1 MPGEILDAV
10 IGVDTHRDTHSAAL
24 VDTVG
29 RQLAVLVITADAA
42 GYARLLAWVA
52 EHVPGGRVLWAIEGT
67 RSHGAGLCRA
77 LAAVGARVTEVDRPT
92 RRAGRAGKSD
102 AIDALLAARAALAAG
117 RVRQPR
123 TDGDRE
129 AARLLLVERDRLVR
143 HRTAVLNQMRDLVLT
158 APEELRQRLR
168 DRSIAGLIAA
178 CSALRSRGSDEIETR
193 VRVQSLRRLA
203 RRARALTEDAKTVET
218 DLKALT
224 AMNVPQLLTEPG
236 IGPIVAAQLWV
247 SWSHPGR
254 IRSEA
259 AFAALAGTSPL
270 PASSG
275 QVTRF
280 RLNRGG
286 DRHLNRALHQ
296 VMITR
301 LSCHSPTR
309 AYVLR
314 RIGDGKTQREAQRC
328 IKRYLA
334 RRIWR
339 LLDHGTPTPAAA

>member
-1 MPGEILDAV
+1 MPEEDLDAV
-10 IGVDTHRDTHSAAL
+10 IGVDTHRDTHTAAL

-29 RQLAVLVITADAA
+29 RQLAVLVISADAA
-42 GYARLLAWVA
+42 GYARLLAWAA
-52 EHVPGGRVLWAIEGT
+52 EQAPGSRVLWAIEGT

-77 LAAVGARVTEVDRPT
+77 LAAVDARITEVDRPT
-92 RRAGRAGKSD
+92 RRARRAGKSD
-102 AIDALLAARAALAAG
+102 PIDALLAARAALAVG
-117 RVRQPR
+117 FVRQPR
-123 TDGDRE
+123 IDADQE

-143 HRTAVLNQMRDLVLT
+143 HRTAVLNQMRDVVLT
-158 APEELRQRLR
+158 APEELRHRLR

-178 CSALRSRGSDEIETR
+178 CSALRPRGSDGIEMR
-193 VRVQSLRRLA
+193 VRLQSLRRLA
-203 RRARALTEDAKTVET
+203 RRARALTEDAMTVET
-218 DLKALT
+218 DLKDLT
-224 AMNVPQLLTEPG
+224 TTNVPQLLAEPG

-301 LSCHSPTR
+301 LSCHSPIR
-309 AYVLR
+309 EYVLR
-314 RIGDGKTQREAQRC
+314 RTSNGKTQREAQRC

-339 LLDHGTPTPAAA
+339 LLDHGPAVAATT

>member
-1 MPGEILDAV
+1 
-10 IGVDTHRDTHSAAL
+10 
-24 VDTVG
+24 
-29 RQLAVLVITADAA
+29 
-42 GYARLLAWVA
+42 
-52 EHVPGGRVLWAIEGT
+52 
-67 RSHGAGLCRA
+67 
-77 LAAVGARVTEVDRPT
+77 
-92 RRAGRAGKSD
+92 
-102 AIDALLAARAALAAG
+102 
-117 RVRQPR
+117 
-123 TDGDRE
+123 
-129 AARLLLVERDRLVR
+129 
-143 HRTAVLNQMRDLVLT
+143 
-158 APEELRQRLR
+158 
-168 DRSIAGLIAA
+168 
-178 CSALRSRGSDEIETR
+178 

-203 RRARALTEDAKTVET
+203 RRARALTEDAKTVEA

-224 AMNVPQLLTEPG
+224 ATHVPQLLAEPG
-236 IGPIVAAQLWV
+236 IGPIVAAQLWI

-301 LSCHSPTR
+301 LSCHPPTR
-309 AYVLR
+309 EYVLR
-314 RIGDGKTQREAQRC
+314 RISDGKTPREAQRC

-339 LLDHGTPTPAAA
+339 LLEHGRPTRTAA

>member
-1 MPGEILDAV
+1 MF
-10 IGVDTHRDTHSAAL
+10 AL
-24 VDTVG
+24 
-29 RQLAVLVITADAA
+29 RLAVLIITAEAV
-42 GYARLLAWVA
+42 GYARLLAWAA
-52 EHVPGGRVLWAIEGT
+52 EHVPGGRVLWGIEGS

-77 LAAVGARVTEVDRPT
+77 LAAAGAQITEVDRPT
-92 RRAGRAGKSD
+92 RRARRAGKSD
-102 AIDALLAARAALAAG
+102 PIDALLAARAALAAG
-117 RVRQPR
+117 CVRQPR
-123 TDGDRE
+123 SDGDRE

-178 CSALRSRGSDEIETR
+178 CLALRPRGSDEVETR

-224 AMNVPQLLTEPG
+224 ATNVPQLLAEPG

-270 PASSG
+270 PASKIG
-275 QVTRF
+275 
-280 RLNRGG
+280 
-286 DRHLNRALHQ
+286 RA
-296 VMITR
+296 
-301 LSCHSPTR
+301 SC
-309 AYVLR
+309 
-314 RIGDGKTQREAQRC
+314 RERV
-328 IKRYLA
+328 
-334 RRIWR
+334 
-339 LLDHGTPTPAAA
+339 

>member
-1 MPGEILDAV
+1 MPGEELDAV
-10 IGVDTHRDTHSAAL
+10 IGVDTHRDTHTAAL
-24 VDTVG
+24 VDMVG

-42 GYARLLAWVA
+42 GYAHLLAWMA
-52 EHVPGGRVLWAIEGT
+52 EHVPSGRVLWAIEGT

-77 LAAVGARVTEVDRPT
+77 LAA
-92 RRAGRAGKSD
+92 AG
-102 AIDALLAARAALAAG
+102 ALAASN
-117 RVRQPR
+117 VRQPR
-123 TDGDRE
+123 ADGDRE
-129 AARLLLVERDRLVR
+129 AARLLLAERDRLVR

-158 APEELRQRLR
+158 APEELRERLR

-178 CSALRSRGSDEIETR
+178 CSSLRSRASDDIETR

-203 RRARALTEDAKTVET
+203 RRVRALTDDAKTVET

-224 AMNVPQLLTEPG
+224 ATNVAHLLAEPG

-309 AYVLR
+309 EYVLR
-314 RIGDGKTQREAQRC
+314 RISDGKTPREAQRC

-339 LLDHGTPTPAAA
+339 LLEHGTPTRTAA

>member
-1 MPGEILDAV
+1 MPAERLDAV
-10 IGVDTHRDTHSAAL
+10 IGVDTHRDTHTAAL

-29 RQLAVLVITADAA
+29 RHLAVLVVTADAA
-42 GYARLLAWVA
+42 GYARLLQWAG
-52 EHVPGGRVLWAIEGT
+52 EHVPGGRVLWAVEGT

-77 LAAVGARVTEVDRPT
+77 LATAGAQITEVDRPT
-92 RRAGRAGKSD
+92 RRARRAGKSD
-102 AIDALLAARAALAAG
+102 PIDALLAARAALAAG
-117 RVRQPR
+117 GIRQPR
-123 TDGDRE
+123 ADGERE
-129 AARLLLVERDRLVR
+129 AARLLLVERDRMVR

-178 CSALRSRGSDEIETR
+178 CLTLRSRTSEDIETR

-218 DLKALT
+218 DLKVLT
-224 AMNVPQLLTEPG
+224 TTNVPQLVAEPG

-259 AFAALAGTSPL
+259 AFAALAGASPL

-301 LSCHSPTR
+301 LSCHAPTR
-309 AYVLR
+309 EYVLR
-314 RIGDGKTQREAQRC
+314 RINNGKSQREAQRC

-339 LLDHGTPTPAAA
+339 LLDHGQELSAAT

>member
-1 MPGEILDAV
+1 
-10 IGVDTHRDTHSAAL
+10 
-24 VDTVG
+24 
-29 RQLAVLVITADAA
+29 
-42 GYARLLAWVA
+42 
-52 EHVPGGRVLWAIEGT
+52 
-67 RSHGAGLCRA
+67 
-77 LAAVGARVTEVDRPT
+77 
-92 RRAGRAGKSD
+92 
-102 AIDALLAARAALAAG
+102 
-117 RVRQPR
+117 
-123 TDGDRE
+123 
-129 AARLLLVERDRLVR
+129 
-143 HRTAVLNQMRDLVLT
+143 MRDLVLT
-158 APEELRQRLR
+158 APEELRERLR

-178 CSALRSRGSDEIETR
+178 CSSLRSRASDDIETR

-203 RRARALTEDAKTVET
+203 RRVRALTDDAKTVET

-224 AMNVPQLLTEPG
+224 ANAVPQLLAEPG

-247 SWSHPGR
+247 SWSHPSR

-309 AYVLR
+309 EYVLR
-314 RIGDGKTQREAQRC
+314 RISDGKTPREAQRC

-339 LLDHGTPTPAAA
+339 LLEHGTPTRTAG

>member
-1 MPGEILDAV
+1 MPGEEFDAIV
-10 IGVDTHRDTHSAAL
+10 GVDTHRDTHTAAL
-24 VDTVG
+24 VDMVG
-29 RQLAVLVITADAA
+29 RQLTALVITADAA

-52 EHVPGGRVLWAIEGT
+52 ENAPGGKLLWAIEGT

-77 LAAVGARVTEVDRPT
+77 LRAVGAQNTEVDRPT
-92 RRAGRAGKSD
+92 RRARRAGTRD
-102 AIDALLAARAALAAG
+102 HIDALLAARSALAAG
-117 RVRQPR
+117 SVRQPR

-129 AARLLLVERDRLVR
+129 AARFLLVERDRLIR

-158 APEELRQRLR
+158 APEDLRRRLH

-178 CSALRSRGSDEIETR
+178 CSALRSRASDDIETR

-203 RRARALTEDAKTVET
+203 RRARALTEDAKTIET
-218 DLKALT
+218 DLKTLT
-224 AMNVPQLLTEPG
+224 ATAVPQLLAEPG

-301 LSCHSPTR
+301 LSCHSATR
-309 AYVLR
+309 EYVAR
-314 RIGDGKTQREAQRC
+314 RLSDGKTQREAQRC

-339 LLDHGTPTPAAA
+339 LLEHETAAPAAA